1 MSTFKNYVKNLDSG
15 IKGNK
20 NGENTTLESQIKRS
34 INIIQVPPKAKIKT
48 KTRGKNSFVLSLWS
62 KSIHSTV
69 SVFLNYLRCVLWP
82 RMWPV
87 LVNVPYDLEKNG

>member
-62 KSIHSTV
+62 KKHTFYSFYFFKLFKVCFMAWNVACLGECSI
-69 SVFLNYLRCVLWP
+69 
-82 RMWPV
+82 
-87 LVNVPYDLEKNG
+87 